1 MWFHDIARDHANKN
15 ARAGTPQNQI
25 TYEMLAGSGQ
35 FDTIEA
41 QMQCPPL
48 LHEQLKTVALKSW
61 DRITPQGE
69 PTGSYTKI
77 LQGPNESYTNFLA
90 RLETAISHT
99 IIREETK
106 KQLEKLLAYEN
117 ANQECQR
124 AIAAI
129 RKTGTIIDYFKAC
142 HNLGSETQ
150 KMQMLAETMAT
161 TFKKGNEGCFTC
173 GDKNHLKRDCPKKA
187 NKKPP

>member
-1 MWFHDIARDHANKN
+1 MWFHDIARDHANRN

-61 DRITPQGE
+61 DRITLQGE

-77 LQGPNESYTNFLA
+77 LQRPNENYADFLA
-90 RLETAISHT
+90 GLETAISHT
-99 IIREETK
+99 VI
-106 KQLEKLLAYEN
+106 
-117 ANQECQR
+117 
-124 AIAAI
+124 
-129 RKTGTIIDYFKAC
+129 
-142 HNLGSETQ
+142 
-150 KMQMLAETMAT
+150 
-161 TFKKGNEGCFTC
+161 
-173 GDKNHLKRDCPKKA
+173 
-187 NKKPP
+187 